1 MEHFIMMGILLKL
14 MQNTKITAKQLAEE
28 FEVSE
33 RSVYRYISSLSTC
46 GVPIYTKTGRYG
58 GITLA
63 SPIELKKVYFTKE
76 ELEALKRLIAS
87 SRVTPQIV
95 ALSKKIEYLINY
107 PSTPS
112 INAN

>member
-1 MEHFIMMGILLKL
+1 MGILLRL
-14 MQNTKITAKQLAEE
+14 MQNTRITAKQLAEE

-76 ELEALKRLIAS
+76 ELTSLKQLIS
-87 SRVTPQIV
+87 STHSTPKIL
-95 ALSKKIEYLINY
+95 ALSKKIDLLINAQ
-107 PSTPS
+107 P
-112 INAN
+112 